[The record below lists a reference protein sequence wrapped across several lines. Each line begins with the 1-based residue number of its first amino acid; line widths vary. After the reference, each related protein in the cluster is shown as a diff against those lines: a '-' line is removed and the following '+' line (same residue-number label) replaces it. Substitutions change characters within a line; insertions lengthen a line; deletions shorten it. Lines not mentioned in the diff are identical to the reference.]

1 MGSVLFRRYE
11 NGRIS
16 QHGNVDQQCK
26 VLVNNTID
34 EDNGKW
40 KCEVTYIDD
49 TGTAVQAAGEVAV
62 TVTSK

>member
-1 MGSVLFRRYE
+1 MGAIIFRSYE
-11 NGRIS
+11 NGQIS
-16 QHGNVDQQCK
+16 QHGNVDQQCG

-40 KCEVTYIDD
+40 KCEVAYIDD
-49 TGTAVQAAGEVAV
+49 TGTAVQATGEVAV

>member
-1 MGSVLFRRYE
+1 MATVRFCSYE

-16 QHGNVDQQCK
+16 KHGNVDQQCG

-40 KCEVTYIDD
+40 KCEITYNDAK
-49 TGTAVQAAGEVAV
+49 GTAVQATGEVAV